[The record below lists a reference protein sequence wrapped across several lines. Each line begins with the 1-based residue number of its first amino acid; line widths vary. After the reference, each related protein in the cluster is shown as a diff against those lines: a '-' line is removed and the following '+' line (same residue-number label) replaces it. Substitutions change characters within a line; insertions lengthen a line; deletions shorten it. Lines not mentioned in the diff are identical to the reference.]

1 VTTGRL
7 AVGMTV
13 EAAIDRERRDAIRRH
28 HTATH
33 LLHEALCRVLGPHV
47 RQAGSLVSPD
57 FLRFDCN
64 HFAAL
69 AREQIDAVER
79 MICAQV
85 LADLPVTTRV
95 MNYADARKLG
105 VKALFEEKY
114 GEVVRVLDVEGF
126 STELCGGTHVSAT
139 GQIGVV
145 KILRDE
151 SIGAGVRR
159 ITAVAGAAA
168 LAVFQDS
175 ADFARSV
182 CDALETDAESAMAK
196 LKALQEENKS
206 LLRRNQELA
215 LSDMLS
221 SAGEILQKGVRIG
234 DILLIAA
241 DFKGASRDM
250 LRRIGDRLKQL
261 EKDCV
266 LMLAGIEG
274 NAASLICMASDSAV
288 KHGVHAGNL
297 VREISSAI
305 GGSGG
310 GKPSMGQGGGGDIS
324 RLAEALES
332 AERIVKGQTGY
343 SKD

>member
-1 VTTGRL
+1 
-7 AVGMTV
+7 
-13 EAAIDRERRDAIRRH
+13 
-28 HTATH
+28 
-33 LLHEALCRVLGPHV
+33 
-47 RQAGSLVSPD
+47 VSPD
-57 FLRFDCN
+57 FLRFDYN
-64 HFAAL
+64 HFAPL
-69 AREQIDAVER
+69 SKEQTDGVER
-79 MICAQV
+79 MICART
-85 LADLPVTTRV
+85 LADVPVTTRV

-114 GEVVRVLDVEGF
+114 GDVVRVVEIEGF

-139 GQIGVV
+139 GQIGLV

-159 ITAVAGAAA
+159 ITAVAGTAA
-168 LAVFQDS
+168 LAVFQEN

-182 CDALETDAESAMAK
+182 CEALETDSQAAMAK
-196 LKALQEENKS
+196 LESLREENKS

-215 LSDMLS
+215 LSEMLS
-221 SAGEILQKGVRIG
+221 SAGEILKKGVRIG
-234 DILLIAA
+234 DILLVAA
-241 DFKGASRDM
+241 SFKGASRDT

-261 EKDCV
+261 EKDSV

-274 NAASLICMASDSAV
+274 GAASIICMASDAAV
-288 KHGVHAGNL
+288 KRGVHAGNL
-297 VREISSAI
+297 VREISSLI

-332 AERIVKGQTGY
+332 AERIVKGQMGN
-343 SKD
+343 S